1 MKDALQPA
9 TAGIE
14 QPAGDRDVVGESPYL
29 TSAEAARYLR
39 YASVGALYKA
49 IPGVGIPACRRGGKT
64 FLFDRRELD
73 RWLRGHG
80 RKRRAK

>member
-1 MKDALQPA
+1 VKHALQTA
-9 TAGIE
+9 TAAIE
-14 QPAGDRDVVGESPYL
+14 QPTGNRDVVGESPYL

-49 IPGVGIPACRRGGKT
+49 IPDVGIPACRRGGKT

-73 RWLRGHG
+73 QWLRGYG
-80 RKRRAK
+80 RKRRTK